1 MNVGTPCQDGSINKK
16 IESNPSI
23 KRSGSINQ
31 KDESQA
37 LRMKQRYELTD
48 LPPDARLLLVFINKK
63 SGARRGDSLRQCLNL
78 LLNPVQVIE
87 LSSTQ
92 GPEMGLFL
100 FRKVPHFRI
109 LICGGDGTVGWVLN
123 AIDKQN
129 FVSPPPVAI
138 LSAGTGNDLARV
150 LSWGGGLGSVER
162 QGGLCTV
169 LQHIEHAAVTIL
181 DRWKVA
187 VLNQQGKQLQS
198 PKFMNN
204 YLGIGCDAK
213 VALDIHNLREENP
226 EKFYNQFMNKV
237 LYAREGAK
245 SIMDRTFAD
254 FPWQVRVEVDGVE
267 IEVPEDAEGVLVAN
281 IGSYMGGVDLWQNE
295 DDTYEN
301 FDPQSMHDKIL
312 EVVSISGTWHLGTLQ
327 SVDCKV
333 QTQDG
338 KAQPLTHCPLCWT
351 VGLSR
356 AQRLAQ
362 GQSIKIQLF
371 AVLPVQIDGEPWSQQ
386 PCTLAISHHSQAFM
400 LRRTAE
406 ERLGHAA
413 AIITNVLESAETNH
427 VINTSQKRAL
437 LQEMAL
443 RLT

>member
-1 MNVGTPCQDGSINKK
+1 
-16 IESNPSI
+16 
-23 KRSGSINQ
+23 
-31 KDESQA
+31 
-37 LRMKQRYELTD
+37 
-48 LPPDARLLLVFINKK
+48 
-63 SGARRGDSLRQCLNL
+63 
-78 LLNPVQVIE
+78 
-87 LSSTQ
+87 
-92 GPEMGLFL
+92 
-100 FRKVPHFRI
+100 
-109 LICGGDGTVGWVLN
+109 
-123 AIDKQN
+123 
-129 FVSPPPVAI
+129 
-138 LSAGTGNDLARV
+138 
-150 LSWGGGLGSVER
+150 
-162 QGGLCTV
+162 
-169 LQHIEHAAVTIL
+169 
-181 DRWKVA
+181 
-187 VLNQQGKQLQS
+187 
-198 PKFMNN
+198 
-204 YLGIGCDAK
+204 
-213 VALDIHNLREENP
+213 
-226 EKFYNQFMNKV
+226 
-237 LYAREGAK
+237 
-245 SIMDRTFAD
+245 MDRTFAD

-327 SVDCKV
+327 
-333 QTQDG
+333 
-338 KAQPLTHCPLCWT
+338 

-356 AQRLAQ
+356 ARRLAQ

-371 AVLPVQIDGEPWSQQ
+371 AALPVQIDGEPWSQQ